1 MIYKKALSLIFILGL
16 LSSWTL
22 VQSKPSYNQDVL
34 VKKSKKGICLTSN
47 QRGYKK
53 IKYSN
58 TYSTLDECVRSG
70 GRMPKR

>member
-1 MIYKKALSLIFILGL
+1 VIYKKALSLIFILGL

-22 VQSKPSYNQDVL
+22 AQSKPSYNQDAL

-53 IKYSN
+53 IKHSK
-58 TYSTLDECVRSG
+58 TYSTLDECIRSG
-70 GRMPKR
+70 VKMPKR